1 MVGGRPTRRARE
13 LFLRDRRADKTHT
26 HMFIS
31 LVGAREHTAPHY
43 TLFLSKE
50 CHDVENV
57 FTSKD
62 MLRVLEAGILTKF
75 DIKNTHNFKV
85 HVEAFFVLLVNYF
98 CRFRWWQCQHNKFI
112 IELSPQ
118 RQREMMRAKFG
129 HEMQTTRK
137 LKIYFIG

>member
-98 CRFRWWQCQHNKFI
+98 CRFRW
-112 IELSPQ
+112 
-118 RQREMMRAKFG
+118 
-129 HEMQTTRK
+129 
-137 LKIYFIG
+137 